1 MTGYNLQQIQSGSEY
16 IFKTDTP
23 LLFQWL
29 PRNYGSSIPECYLSR
44 LSTWAKTENQRL
56 IKLVI
61 NGSGFS
67 PEQYKELEGKI
78 SNKEFNPHGN
88 IEVID
93 FNKLDFNKLDLIPSK
108 SMFCNIDFSKLDFI
122 SPSTSMFNN
131 NVICHKYVS
140 EYYSRLYSFTP
151 KERFTFGVEIDAM
164 RIFTLIMLEL
174 PLIYFDFDILP
185 KENQKIGE
193 VKAEQGILLIE
204 TDSKSD
210 NCKNIR
216 DLENS
221 IIAVSDPG
229 RIKLIEICHEVK
241 GQFMKKHN
249 STFMAQPDY
258 IYHIM
263 SNIIR
268 ETELNDYY
276 ERELRKILNKEERSK
291 LNTLFHKKTFG
302 FQSNG
307 GNVVVK
313 YDHSWHDNS
322 ELQSTHI
329 KDESSASKDEIDEL
343 TENLSPN
350 IDADR
355 LNTSS
360 NITSIGDVTCIIEES
375 AM

>member
-1 MTGYNLQQIQSGSEY
+1 MTGYNFQELQSGSEY
-16 IFKTDTP
+16 IFKTNTP

-44 LSTWAKTENQRL
+44 LSIWAKTENQRL

-67 PEQYKELEGKI
+67 PKQYKELEGKI

-93 FNKLDFNKLDLIPSK
+93 FNKLDFNKLDLIPPK
-108 SMFCNIDFSKLDFI
+108 SMFGNLIDFNKLDFI
-122 SPSTSMFNN
+122 PSTSMFNS
-131 NVICHKYVS
+131 NVICHEYVS
-140 EYYSRLYSFTP
+140 EYYSKLYSFTP
-151 KERFTFGVEIDAM
+151 EERFPFGIEIDAM
-164 RIFTLIMLEL
+164 RIFTLTMLEL

-216 DLENS
+216 ELENA
-221 IIAVSDPG
+221 IIAVSNPG

-241 GQFMKKHN
+241 TQFMNKHN
-249 STFMAQPDY
+249 STFMKSPHHV
-258 IYHIM
+258 YHII
-263 SNIIR
+263 SDIICN
-268 ETELNDYY
+268 TELNDCY
-276 ERELRKILNKEERSK
+276 ERELRKNLNKEERSK
-291 LNTLFHKKTFG
+291 LNTLFHQKTFG

-307 GNVVVK
+307 GNVVVT
-313 YDHSWHDNS
+313 YDHSWYDNS

-329 KDESSASKDEIDEL
+329 KDKLSASKDEIDEL
-343 TENLSPN
+343 TKNLSPD
-350 IDADR
+350 IDADC

-360 NITSIGDVTCIIEES
+360 NVASIGDVTCIIEES
-375 AM
+375 EM